1 MTPFSRKSHNILSN
15 WWWTVDKTLLGMVSG
30 LMLLGIFL
38 TFSASPSVAHRIGFG
53 SYHYI
58 YRQCFYVP
66 IAFCVMIFL
75 SMQNLKFIRRFASLA
90 FLLTLILMVMTLFWG
105 EEVKGAHRWM
115 RIFGF
120 SLQPSEFIKPTFAIV
135 AAWLFDAQRQ
145 YPEIPGTWLCVG
157 LFIVTAGLLIL
168 QPDIGMTFVVTAIWL
183 FQLFLNGLPFIWI
196 IGTAAIGVGCFFI
209 LYFTYPHFHTRI
221 QQFITSEHEL
231 SYQVQKAMDAFQS
244 GRFLGRG
251 PGEGVAKLSIPDA
264 HTDFI
269 FAVAAEEFGF
279 ILCCLLIAVYA
290 AIVIRAMLISLKDR
304 NFFIILSSAGL
315 AASFGLQGIINMA
328 SSLHLMPTKG
338 MTLPF
343 ISYGGSSVIA
353 SAIGIGMLLAI
364 TRKNAHSEDK
374 DDF

>member
-1 MTPFSRKSHNILSN
+1 MKLFSRNSRSLLSN
-15 WWWTVDKTLLGMVSG
+15 WWWTVDKTLLGMVAG
-30 LMLLGIFL
+30 LMILGIFL
-38 TFSASPSVAHRIGFG
+38 TFSASPSVAQRVGQS

-58 YRQCFYVP
+58 YRQCFFVP
-66 IAFCVMIFL
+66 LAFVIMLFL
-75 SMQNLKFIRRFASLA
+75 SMQNLKFIRRFACLGYITA
-90 FLLTLILMVMTLFWG
+90 ILLTVMTLFWG
-105 EEVKGAHRWM
+105 EEIKGAHRWI

-135 AAWLFDAQRQ
+135 AAWLFDAQKQ
-145 YPEIPGTWLCVG
+145 YNEIPGTLLSTV
-157 LFIVTAGLLIL
+157 LFVATAGLLL
-168 QPDIGMTFVVTAIWL
+168 SQPDIGMTFVVSAIWF
-183 FQLFLNGLPFIWI
+183 FQLFLNGLPIIWI
-196 IGTAAIGVGCFFI
+196 LGFGGLGICVFFV
-209 LYFTYPHFHTRI
+209 LYFTFPHFHIRI
-221 QQFITSEHEL
+221 QQFLTSGQEL

-244 GRFLGRG
+244 GHYLGRG

-279 ILCCLLIAVYA
+279 ILCALLIGIYA
-290 AIVIRAMLISLKDR
+290 TIVIRAMMISLKDK
-304 NFFIILSSAGL
+304 NYFIILSSAGL

-343 ISYGGSSVIA
+343 ISYGGSSVLA

-374 DDF
+374 DDQ

>member
-1 MTPFSRKSHNILSN
+1 MKLFSRNSHSILSN
-15 WWWTVDKTLLGMVSG
+15 WWWTVDKPMLGMVSG
-30 LMLLGIFL
+30 LMILGIFL
-38 TFSASPSVAHRIGFG
+38 TFSASPSVAQRVGQS

-58 YRQCFYVP
+58 YRQCIFVP
-66 IAFCVMIFL
+66 LAFLLMIFL
-75 SMQNLKFIRRFASLA
+75 SMQNLKFIRRFASIGYILA
-90 FLLTLILMVMTLFWG
+90 ILLTVMTLFWG
-105 EEVKGAHRWM
+105 QEIKGAHRWI
-115 RIFGF
+115 RILGF

-145 YPEIPGTWLCVG
+145 YSEVPGTILSTG
-157 LFIVTAGLLIL
+157 LFIFTAGLLL
-168 QPDIGMTFVVTAIWL
+168 SQPDIGMTFVVSAIWL
-183 FQLFLNGLPFIWI
+183 FQLFLNGLPMLWI
-196 IGTAAIGVGCFFI
+196 FGFGALGICGFFV
-209 LYFTYPHFHTRI
+209 LYFTFPHFHTRI

-244 GRFLGRG
+244 GHYLGRG

-279 ILCCLLIAVYA
+279 ILCALLIGVYA
-290 AIVIRAMLISLKDR
+290 AIVIRAMMISLKDK
-304 NFFIILSSAGL
+304 NYFIILSSAGL

-343 ISYGGSSVIA
+343 ISYGGSSVLA

-374 DDF
+374 DEQ

>member
-1 MTPFSRKSHNILSN
+1 MIAFSRKSHNILSN
-15 WWWTVDKTLLGMVSG
+15 WWWTVDKTLLGLVSG
-30 LMLLGIFL
+30 LMVLGIFL
-38 TFSASPSVAHRIGFG
+38 TFSASPSVAHRVGFG

-66 IAFCVMIFL
+66 IAFVIMIFL
-75 SMQNLKFIRRFASLA
+75 SMQNLKFIRRFASIGYILA
-90 FLLTLILMVMTLFWG
+90 LILTVMTIFCG
-105 EEVKGAHRWM
+105 EEVKGAHRWI
-115 RIFGF
+115 RILGF

-145 YPEIPGTWLCVG
+145 YSEIPGTWLSTG
-157 LFIVTAGLLIL
+157 LFVITAGLLL
-168 QPDIGMTFVVTAIWL
+168 AEPDIGMTFVVSAIWF

-196 IGTAAIGVGCFFI
+196 IGAGVLGI
-209 LYFTYPHFHTRI
+209 VSAVVLYFTFPHFHTRI
-221 QQFITSEHEL
+221 QQFITSENEL
-231 SYQVQKAMDAFQS
+231 SYQVQKAFDAFQS
-244 GRFLGRG
+244 GHLLGRG

-279 ILCCLLIAVYA
+279 IICALIIGVFAT
-290 AIVIRAMLISLKDR
+290 IVIRSMLISMKDR

-374 DDF
+374 DEQ

>member
-1 MTPFSRKSHNILSN
+1 MTAFSRNSRGIISN
-15 WWWTVDKTLLGMVSG
+15 WWWTVDKTLLGLVSG

-38 TFSASPSVAHRIGFG
+38 TFSASPSVALRTGYG

-58 YRQCFYVP
+58 YRQCIFVP
-66 IAFCVMIFL
+66 IAFGIMIFL
-75 SMQNLKFIRRFASLA
+75 SMQNLKFIRRFASIGYLLA
-90 FLLTLILMVMTLFWG
+90 LALTLTTLFWG
-105 EEVKGAHRWM
+105 TETKGATRW
-115 RIFGF
+115 IYIAGF

-135 AAWLFDAQRQ
+135 AAWLFDAQKQ
-145 YPEIPGTWLCVG
+145 YPEIPGTWICTG
-157 LFIVTAGLLIL
+157 LFAVTAGLLL
-168 QPDIGMTFVVTAIWL
+168 KQPDIGMTFVVSAIWF

-196 IGTAAIGVGCFFI
+196 IGGIVAAAGGAVI
-209 LYFTYPHFHTRI
+209 LYFTHPHFHTRI
-221 QQFITSEHEL
+221 QQFITSENEL
-231 SYQVQKAMDAFQS
+231 AYQVQKAMDAFQS
-244 GRFLGRG
+244 GHFLGRG

-279 ILCCLLIAVYA
+279 ILCSLIIAVYA
-290 AIVIRAMLISLKDR
+290 MVVIRSMLVSMKDN
-304 NFFIILSSAGL
+304 NFFIIASAAGL

-343 ISYGGSSVIA
+343 VSYGGSSVLA

-374 DDF
+374 DDL

>member
-1 MTPFSRKSHNILSN
+1 MIAFSRKSHNLLSN
-15 WWWTVDKTLLGMVSG
+15 WWWTVDKTLLGLVSG
-30 LMLLGIFL
+30 LMVLGIFL
-38 TFSASPSVAHRIGFG
+38 TFSASPSVAHRVGFG

-58 YRQCFYVP
+58 YRQCFFVP
-66 IAFCVMIFL
+66 IAFGIMIFL
-75 SMQNLKFIRRFASLA
+75 SMQNLKFIRRFASIGYILA
-90 FLLTLILMVMTLFWG
+90 LILTVLTLFWG
-105 EEVKGAHRWM
+105 EEVKGAHRWI

-135 AAWLFDAQRQ
+135 AAWLFDAQKQ
-145 YPEIPGTWLCVG
+145 YSEIPGTLLSIG
-157 LFIVTAGLLIL
+157 LFIITAGLLIAE
-168 QPDIGMTFVVTAIWL
+168 PDIGMTFVVSAIWF
-183 FQLFLNGLPFIWI
+183 FQFFLNGLPFIWI
-196 IGTAAIGVGCFFI
+196 IGAALLCMGGAVV
-209 LYFTYPHFHTRI
+209 LYFTFPHFHTRI
-221 QQFITSEHEL
+221 QQFITSENEL
-231 SYQVQKAMDAFQS
+231 SYQVQKAFDAFQS
-244 GRFLGRG
+244 GHLFGRG

-279 ILCCLLIAVYA
+279 IICAVIIGVYA
-290 AIVIRAMLISLKDR
+290 TIVIRSMLISMKDR

-343 ISYGGSSVIA
+343 VSYGGSSVIA

-374 DDF
+374 DEQ